1 MSHQTA
7 VLATGAALVAASLGL
22 GYMAYTSSSSSSTT
36 PPHDTLT
43 VTEIDE
49 DNDNDNSSAMITEQD
64 VCQIFD
70 KLFLEVQQA
79 FAQLMNQIQQ
89 LQMTGQRIPDE
100 QVQMI
105 MRQEL
110 ERALLVKQGAIVEMA
125 GIDME
130 CLEEAVWEFVNP
142 ENDAYSSKVRIAVER
157 LQKLWQTATGQAVV
171 GWRPGKTVTTTD
183 EEPLD
188 ADTTIRM
195 ASVYFDA
202 LSDAMRQVIASYK
215 ASGQDLRSPAVQQ
228 ALNMEFAGAAN
239 DAGEAALQ
247 AHGVSQSQF
256 EASVKAHKNN
266 AQVTQALTMMQI
278 KQGQEFSAMQS
289 GG

>member
-1 MSHQTA
+1 MSNQTA
-7 VLATGAALVAASLGL
+7 VLATGAALVATSLGL
-22 GYMAYTSSSSSSTT
+22 GYMAFTSSSSSSSSS
-36 PPHDTLT
+36 PPHDALT

-49 DNDNDNSSAMITEQD
+49 DGDTSGAMITEQD

-70 KLFLEVQQA
+70 KLFLEVQHA

-89 LQMTGQRIPDE
+89 LQMAGQRIPDE

-110 ERALLVKQGAIVEMA
+110 ERALLVKQGVIVEMA
-125 GIDME
+125 GIDMD

-142 ENDAYSSKVRIAVER
+142 QHEAYSSKVRMAVER

-171 GWRPGKTVTTTD
+171 GWRPGTTVTHAD
-183 EEPLD
+183 EELLD

-202 LSDAMRQVIASYK
+202 LSQAMRTVIASYK
-215 ASGQDLRSPAVQQ
+215 AQGKDLTNPAVAQ
-228 ALNMEFAGAAN
+228 ALNMEFASAAN
-239 DAGEAALQ
+239 DAGEAALS

-266 AQVTQALTMMQI
+266 ATVTQALTMMQI
-278 KQGQEFSAMQS
+278 QQGQEFSALQS

>member
-1 MSHQTA
+1 MSNQTA

-22 GYMAYTSSSSSSTT
+22 GYMAYTSSSSSSSNSS

-49 DNDNDNSSAMITEQD
+49 DNDNNSAMITEQD

-70 KLFLEVQQA
+70 KLFLEVQHA

-89 LQMTGQRIPDE
+89 LQMTGQRLPEE

-110 ERALLVKQGAIVEMA
+110 ERTLLVKQDAMVEMA
-125 GIDME
+125 GIDMD
-130 CLEEAVWEFVNP
+130 CLEEAVWEFVDP
-142 ENDAYSSKVRIAVER
+142 QSDAYSSKVRTAVER

-202 LSDAMRQVIASYK
+202 LSDAMRTVIASYK
-215 ASGQDLRSPAVQQ
+215 ASGKDMRSAAVQQ

-239 DAGEAALQ
+239 DAGEAAL
-247 AHGVSQSQF
+247 A
-256 EASVKAHKNN
+256 
-266 AQVTQALTMMQI
+266 AQVTQALTLMQI

-289 GG
+289 GD